1 MSCMTRIVLMIN
13 SMYDKQVQVVT
24 QSSDPPSIPF
34 RLTLRSI
41 DLVLVRETRSLIQP
55 PTMADTAS
63 TSSSSAAYLSG
74 PFPSA
79 RALTENDVTPSVPP
93 TRSEENSA
101 PTHLYTDLPPHLM
114 QADNTPDY
122 LRLIL
127 NADVY
132 DLVKQTPL
140 QAGVNLSS
148 KLGCQVLLK
157 REDLQPVF
165 SFKLRGAFNMMQQ
178 LDSEQ
183 KWKGVIAC
191 SAGNHAQGVAMAGAH
206 LKIPCT
212 IVMPKGT
219 PEIKTANVKRLGAKV
234 VLFGQDFDEAKAECT
249 RLSKA
254 YGLTIIPPFD
264 HPRVIAGQGTI
275 AVEICRQTD
284 MSQVDAIFCCVGG
297 GGLLAG
303 VAAYIKRIAPP
314 HVKVIGVETFDADA
328 LAQSLEAGHRVLL
341 NEVGLFADGTAVRIV
356 GEECFRICRDTVDGV
371 VRVTNDEICAAIKD
385 TFEDTRSIPEPSGAL
400 AVAGMKR
407 YIAAHN
413 LQGSGKKFVALV
425 SGANMNFG
433 RLRFVAERAELGENK
448 EALLS
453 VEIAEEPGAFLKL
466 HNHINPR
473 MVTEFSYRYGDSSK
487 AQILLSFMLN
497 GTNARAASASSESQ
511 SHASGAV
518 PVPEVVTNT
527 ASTGDASISSSSASI
542 DTDVNQLA
550 QSVAPS
556 TLSTSSELASIL
568 AALTADGMTPIDLSG
583 DEVSKS
589 HLRYLVGGKTS
600 VANERIFRFEFP
612 ERPGALRKFL
622 VGMQSGW
629 NISLF
634 HYRNHGADMGKI
646 LLGIQAP
653 KQDEIKFETFLKE
666 LGYQYHE
673 ETNNPVL
680 RRYLAQ

>member
-1 MSCMTRIVLMIN
+1 
-13 SMYDKQVQVVT
+13 
-24 QSSDPPSIPF
+24 
-34 RLTLRSI
+34 
-41 DLVLVRETRSLIQP
+41 
-55 PTMADTAS
+55 MAATA
-63 TSSSSAAYLSG
+63 SSSSTSTAAYLAG
-74 PFPSA
+74 PFPSG
-79 RALTENDVTPSVPP
+79 RALTENDVAPTVPP
-93 TRSEENSA
+93 TPSEENSP
-101 PTHLYTDLPPHLM
+101 PTHLYTDLPAHLM

-140 QAGVNLSS
+140 QPGVNLSA
-148 KLGCQVLLK
+148 KTGCQVLLK

-165 SFKLRGAFNMMQQ
+165 SFKLRGAFNMMRQ

-206 LKIPCT
+206 LSIPCT

-219 PEIKTANVKRLGAKV
+219 PEIKTANVKRMGAKV

-275 AVEICRQTD
+275 GVEICRQTD
-284 MSQVDAIFCCVGG
+284 MSNVDAIFCCVGG

-356 GEECFRICRDTVDGV
+356 GEECFRICRQTVDGV
-371 VRVTNDEICAAIKD
+371 VRVSNDEICAAIKD

-400 AVAGMKR
+400 AIAGMKR
-407 YIAAHN
+407 YIATHG

-453 VEIAEEPGAFLKL
+453 VEIPEQPGAFLKL

-473 MVTEFSYRYGDSSK
+473 MVTEFSYRYGDSKK

-497 GTNARAASASSESQ
+497 GSKAPPAAATPATAETQ
-511 SHASGAV
+511 APGAV
-518 PVPEVVTNT
+518 PVPE
-527 ASTGDASISSSSASI
+527 
-542 DTDVNQLA
+542 
-550 QSVAPS
+550 
-556 TLSTSSELASIL
+556 TLSTSNSSELASSTASIADTTAQLAASTLGSSSELESIL

-600 VANERIFRFEFP
+600 VPNERIFRFEFP

-629 NISLF
+629 NVSLF

-653 KQDEIKFETFLKE
+653 KEDNEKLETFLKE

-680 RRYLAQ
+680 RRYLGPPAAAAAAV

>member
-1 MSCMTRIVLMIN
+1 
-13 SMYDKQVQVVT
+13 
-24 QSSDPPSIPF
+24 
-34 RLTLRSI
+34 
-41 DLVLVRETRSLIQP
+41 
-55 PTMADTAS
+55 MAATTAS
-63 TSSSSAAYLSG
+63 SAAAYLSG
-74 PFPSA
+74 PFPSG
-79 RALTENDVTPSVPP
+79 RALTENDVSPTVPP
-93 TRSEENSA
+93 T
-101 PTHLYTDLPPHLM
+101 PTSDSSPPSHLYTDLPPHLM
-114 QADNTPDY
+114 QPDNTPDY

-127 NADVY
+127 SADIY
-132 DLVKQTPL
+132 SLVHQTPL
-140 QAGVNLSS
+140 QPATNLSS
-148 KLGCQVLLK
+148 KLGCSVLLK

-178 LDSEQ
+178 LDDEQ

-219 PEIKTANVKRLGAKV
+219 PEIKTKNVKRMGAKV

-275 AVEICRQTD
+275 GVEICRQTD
-284 MSQVDAIFCCVGG
+284 MSQVDAVFCCVGG

-303 VAAYIKRIAPP
+303 VAAYVKRIAPP

-371 VRVTNDEICAAIKD
+371 VRVTNDELCAAIKD

-407 YIAAHN
+407 YIAQHN
-413 LQGSGKKFVALV
+413 LQGSAKKFVALV

-433 RLRFVAERAELGENK
+433 RLRFVAERAELGENR

-453 VEIAEEPGAFLKL
+453 VEIPEEPGAFLKL

-473 MVTEFSYRYGDSSK
+473 MVTEFSYRYGDRER
-487 AQILLSFMLN
+487 AQILLSFMLD
-497 GTNARAASASSESQ
+497 GAKASPGGEGQ
-511 SHASGAV
+511 STGAV
-518 PVPEVVTNT
+518 PVPENVTPNT
-527 ASTGDASISSSSASI
+527 AGAAEPPLSSSTASLSSASTPHSSSSE
-542 DTDVNQLA
+542 
-550 QSVAPS
+550 
-556 TLSTSSELASIL
+556 LSSIL
-568 AALTADGMTPIDLSG
+568 SALTADGMTPIDLSG

-589 HLRYLVGGKTS
+589 HLRYLVGGKTR
-600 VANERIFRFEFP
+600 VPNERIFRFEFP

-629 NISLF
+629 NVSLF

-653 KQDEIKFETFLKE
+653 KEDAQELERFLHD

-680 RRYLAQ
+680 RRYLGSD

>member
-1 MSCMTRIVLMIN
+1 
-13 SMYDKQVQVVT
+13 
-24 QSSDPPSIPF
+24 
-34 RLTLRSI
+34 
-41 DLVLVRETRSLIQP
+41 
-55 PTMADTAS
+55 MAATAS
-63 TSSSSAAYLSG
+63 SSTASAAYLAG
-74 PFPSA
+74 PFPSG
-79 RALTENDVTPSVPP
+79 RALTENDVTPTVPP
-93 TRSEENSA
+93 TPSEETSP
-101 PTHLYTDLPPHLM
+101 PTHLYADLPAHLM

-140 QAGVNLSS
+140 QPGVNLSA
-148 KLGCQVLLK
+148 KTGCQVLLK

-165 SFKLRGAFNMMQQ
+165 SFKLRGAFNMMRQ

-183 KWKGVIAC
+183 KWKGVVAC

-206 LKIPCT
+206 LGIPCT

-219 PEIKTANVKRLGAKV
+219 PEIKTANVKRMGAKV

-249 RLSKA
+249 RLSKT

-275 AVEICRQTD
+275 GVEICRQTD
-284 MSQVDAIFCCVGG
+284 MSNVDAIFCCVGG

-328 LAQSLEAGHRVLL
+328 LAQSLEANRRVLL

-356 GEECFRICRDTVDGV
+356 GEECFRICRETVDGV

-407 YIAAHN
+407 YIATHG

-453 VEIAEEPGAFLKL
+453 VEIPEEP
-466 HNHINPR
+466 
-473 MVTEFSYRYGDSSK
+473 V
-487 AQILLSFMLN
+487 QLS
-497 GTNARAASASSESQ
+497 
-511 SHASGAV
+511 
-518 PVPEVVTNT
+518 
-527 ASTGDASISSSSASI
+527 I
-542 DTDVNQLA
+542 
-550 QSVAPS
+550 
-556 TLSTSSELASIL
+556 
-568 AALTADGMTPIDLSG
+568 
-583 DEVSKS
+583 
-589 HLRYLVGGKTS
+589 
-600 VANERIFRFEFP
+600 
-612 ERPGALRKFL
+612 
-622 VGMQSGW
+622 W
-629 NISLF
+629 
-634 HYRNHGADMGKI
+634 
-646 LLGIQAP
+646 
-653 KQDEIKFETFLKE
+653 
-666 LGYQYHE
+666 
-673 ETNNPVL
+673 
-680 RRYLAQ
+680 

>member
-1 MSCMTRIVLMIN
+1 
-13 SMYDKQVQVVT
+13 
-24 QSSDPPSIPF
+24 
-34 RLTLRSI
+34 
-41 DLVLVRETRSLIQP
+41 
-55 PTMADTAS
+55 MAA
-63 TSSSSAAYLSG
+63 SSSAAYLAG
-74 PFPSA
+74 PFPSG
-79 RALTENDVTPSVPP
+79 RALTEHDVTPTVPP
-93 TRSEENSA
+93 TPSEEHA
-101 PTHLYTDLPPHLM
+101 PPTHLYADLPPHLM
-114 QADNTPDY
+114 QPDNTPDY

-127 NADVY
+127 NADIY

-140 QAGVNLSS
+140 QPGVNLSS
-148 KLGCQVLLK
+148 KTGCNVLLK

-178 LDSEQ
+178 LDPDQ

-206 LKIPCT
+206 LSIPCT

-249 RLSKA
+249 RLSQA
-254 YGLTIIPPFD
+254 HGLTIIPPFD

-275 AVEICRQTD
+275 GVEICRQTD
-284 MSQVDAIFCCVGG
+284 MSNLDAIFCCVGG

-314 HVKVIGVETFDADA
+314 HVKVIGVETYDADA
-328 LAQSLEAGHRVLL
+328 LAQSLEKGQRVLL

-356 GEECFRICRDTVDGV
+356 GEECFRVCRDTVDGV

-385 TFEDTRSIPEPSGAL
+385 VFEDTRSIPEPSGAL

-407 YIAAHN
+407 YIATHGLA
-413 LQGSGKKFVALV
+413 GSGKKFVALV

-448 EALLS
+448 EALLT
-453 VEIAEEPGAFLKL
+453 VEIPEEPGAFLKL
-466 HNHINPR
+466 HNHIHPR
-473 MVTEFSYRYGDSSK
+473 AVTEFSYRYADSQR

-497 GTNARAASASSESQ
+497 GTKAPLPEPPAA
-511 SHASGAV
+511 GAL
-518 PVPEVVTNT
+518 PVPHL
-527 ASTGDASISSSSASI
+527 GDASSASMASSTASL
-542 DTDVNQLA
+542 DPSRLA
-550 QSVAPS
+550 DSLAAS
-556 TLSTSSELASIL
+556 TLSGGSELDSIL
-568 AALTADGMTPIDLSG
+568 AALTADGMTPLDVSG
-583 DEVSKS
+583 DEVAKS
-589 HLRYLVGGKTS
+589 HLRYLVGGRTA
-600 VANERIFRFEFP
+600 VPNERIFRFEFP

-629 NISLF
+629 NVSLF
-634 HYRNHGADMGKI
+634 HYRNHGADVGKI

-653 KQDEIKFETFLKE
+653 HADHASLDAFLNG
-666 LGYQYHE
+666 LGYLYHE

-680 RRYLAQ
+680 QRYLGTH

>member
-1 MSCMTRIVLMIN
+1 
-13 SMYDKQVQVVT
+13 
-24 QSSDPPSIPF
+24 
-34 RLTLRSI
+34 
-41 DLVLVRETRSLIQP
+41 
-55 PTMADTAS
+55 MAA
-63 TSSSSAAYLSG
+63 SSSTSAAYLAG
-74 PFPSA
+74 PFPSG
-79 RALTENDVTPSVPP
+79 RALTENDVAPSVPP
-93 TRSEENSA
+93 TPSEQNSP
-101 PTHLYTDLPPHLM
+101 PTHLYTDLPAHLM

-140 QAGVNLSS
+140 QPGVNLSA
-148 KLGCQVLLK
+148 KTGCQVLLK

-165 SFKLRGAFNMMQQ
+165 SFKLRGAFNMMRQ

-206 LKIPCT
+206 LSIPCT

-219 PEIKTANVKRLGAKV
+219 PEIKTANVKRMGAKV

-275 AVEICRQTD
+275 GVEICRQTD
-284 MSQVDAIFCCVGG
+284 MSNVDAIFCCVGG

-356 GEECFRICRDTVDGV
+356 GEECFRICRETVDGV
-371 VRVTNDEICAAIKD
+371 VRVSNDEICAAIKD

-407 YIAAHN
+407 YIATHG

-453 VEIAEEPGAFLKL
+453 VEIPEQPGAFLKL

-473 MVTEFSYRYGDSSK
+473 MVTEFSYRYGDSTK

-497 GTNARAASASSESQ
+497 GSKAPAVASAETQ
-511 SHASGAV
+511 APEAV
-518 PVPEVVTNT
+518 PVPDIPT
-527 ASTGDASISSSSASI
+527 
-542 DTDVNQLA
+542 
-550 QSVAPS
+550 
-556 TLSTSSELASIL
+556 STSSEPATLASSTASLADTTAQLSASLAASTLSSSSELDSIL

-589 HLRYLVGGKTS
+589 HLRYLVGGKTN
-600 VANERIFRFEFP
+600 VPNERIFRFEFP

-629 NISLF
+629 NVSLF

-653 KQDEIKFETFLKE
+653 QEDDKQFETFLQE

-680 RRYLAQ
+680 RRYLGSPGV

>member
-1 MSCMTRIVLMIN
+1 
-13 SMYDKQVQVVT
+13 
-24 QSSDPPSIPF
+24 
-34 RLTLRSI
+34 
-41 DLVLVRETRSLIQP
+41 
-55 PTMADTAS
+55 MAA
-63 TSSSSAAYLSG
+63 SSSTSAAYLAG
-74 PFPSA
+74 PFPSG
-79 RALTENDVTPSVPP
+79 RALTENDVAPSVPP
-93 TRSEENSA
+93 TPSEQNSP
-101 PTHLYTDLPPHLM
+101 PTHLYTDLPAHLM
-114 QADNTPDY
+114 QADSTPDY

-140 QAGVNLSS
+140 QPGVNLSA
-148 KLGCQVLLK
+148 KTGCQVLLK

-165 SFKLRGAFNMMQQ
+165 SFKLRGAFNMMRQ

-206 LKIPCT
+206 LSIPCT

-219 PEIKTANVKRLGAKV
+219 PEIKTANVKRMGAKV

-275 AVEICRQTD
+275 GVEICRQTD
-284 MSQVDAIFCCVGG
+284 MSNVDAIFCCVGG

-356 GEECFRICRDTVDGV
+356 GEECFRICRETVDGV
-371 VRVTNDEICAAIKD
+371 VRVSNDEICAAIKD

-407 YIAAHN
+407 YIATHG

-453 VEIAEEPGAFLKL
+453 VEIPEQPGAFLKL

-473 MVTEFSYRYGDSSK
+473 MVTEFSYRYGDSTK

-497 GTNARAASASSESQ
+497 GSKAPAVASAETQ
-511 SHASGAV
+511 APGAV
-518 PVPEVVTNT
+518 PVPDIPT
-527 ASTGDASISSSSASI
+527 
-542 DTDVNQLA
+542 
-550 QSVAPS
+550 
-556 TLSTSSELASIL
+556 STSSEPATLASSTASLADTTAQLSASLAASTLSSSSELDSIL

-589 HLRYLVGGKTS
+589 HLRYLVGGKTH
-600 VANERIFRFEFP
+600 VPNERIFRFEFP

-629 NISLF
+629 NVSLF

-653 KQDEIKFETFLKE
+653 QEDDKQFETFLQE

-680 RRYLAQ
+680 RRYLGSPGV

>member
-1 MSCMTRIVLMIN
+1 
-13 SMYDKQVQVVT
+13 
-24 QSSDPPSIPF
+24 
-34 RLTLRSI
+34 
-41 DLVLVRETRSLIQP
+41 
-55 PTMADTAS
+55 MAAS
-63 TSSSSAAYLSG
+63 TSQAAAYLAG
-74 PFPSA
+74 PFPSG
-79 RALTENDVTPSVPP
+79 RALTEHSVTPSAPP
-93 TRSEENSA
+93 TPSESSSP
-101 PTHLYTDLPPHLM
+101 PTHLYTDLPSHLM

-140 QAGVNLSS
+140 QPGVNLCS
-148 KLGCQVLLK
+148 KTGCQVLLK

-165 SFKLRGAFNMMQQ
+165 SFKLRGAFNMMRQ
-178 LDSEQ
+178 LDEEQ

-206 LKIPCT
+206 LSIPCT

-219 PEIKTANVKRLGAKV
+219 PEIKTANVKRMGAKV

-254 YGLTIIPPFD
+254 HGLTIIPPFD

-275 AVEICRQTD
+275 GVEICRQTD
-284 MSQVDAIFCCVGG
+284 MSNLDAIFCCVGG

-328 LAQSLEAGHRVLL
+328 LAQSLECGQRVLL

-356 GEECFRICRDTVDGV
+356 GEECFRLCRDNVDGV
-371 VRVTNDEICAAIKD
+371 VRVSNDEICAAIKD
-385 TFEDTRSIPEPSGAL
+385 VFEDTRSIPEPSGAL

-407 YIAAHN
+407 YIATHGLA
-413 LQGSGKKFVALV
+413 GSGKKFVALV

-453 VEIAEEPGAFLKL
+453 VEIPEEPGAFLKL
-466 HNHINPR
+466 HNHIHPR
-473 MVTEFSYRYGDSSK
+473 SVTEFSYRYGDKQK

-497 GTNARAASASSESQ
+497 GTKTPQTNSAEIRAP
-511 SHASGAV
+511 GAV
-518 PVPEVVTNT
+518 PIADGITKSVSAEI
-527 ASTGDASISSSSASI
+527 DASIASLSSSVASLEKNNNI
-542 DTDVNQLA
+542 NNTNKDEIWRLTD
-550 QSVAPS
+550 SVATS
-556 TLSTSSELASIL
+556 TLSGSGSELDSIL
-568 AALTADGMTPIDLSG
+568 SSLSADGMTAIDISG
-583 DEVSKS
+583 DEVCKS
-589 HLRYLVGGKTS
+589 HLRYLVGGKKS
-600 VANERIFRFEFP
+600 VDNERIFRFEFP

-629 NISLF
+629 NVSLF
-634 HYRNHGADMGKI
+634 HYRNHGADVGKI

-653 KQDEIKFETFLKE
+653 KQDNDEFDKFLHD

-673 ETNNPVL
+673 ETQNPVI
-680 RRYLAQ
+680 RRYLGSNA

>member
-1 MSCMTRIVLMIN
+1 
-13 SMYDKQVQVVT
+13 
-24 QSSDPPSIPF
+24 
-34 RLTLRSI
+34 
-41 DLVLVRETRSLIQP
+41 
-55 PTMADTAS
+55 MAATA
-63 TSSSSAAYLSG
+63 SSSAAAYLAG
-74 PFPSA
+74 PFPTG
-79 RALTENDVTPSVPP
+79 RALTEHDVTPSVSP
-93 TRSEENSA
+93 TPSEENA
-101 PTHLYTDLPPHLM
+101 PPTHLYTDLPPHLM

-140 QAGVNLSS
+140 QPGVNLST

-206 LKIPCT
+206 LSIPCT

-219 PEIKTANVKRLGAKV
+219 PEIKTANVKRMGAKV

-249 RLSKA
+249 RLSQA

-275 AVEICRQTD
+275 GVEICRQTD
-284 MSQVDAIFCCVGG
+284 MSTVDAIFCCVGG

-356 GEECFRICRDTVDGV
+356 GEECFRICRQTVDGV
-371 VRVTNDEICAAIKD
+371 VRVSNDEICAAIKD

-407 YIAAHN
+407 YIATHN

-453 VEIAEEPGAFLKL
+453 VEIPEEPGAFLKL

-473 MVTEFSYRYGDSSK
+473 AVTEFSYRYGDSRK

-497 GTNARAASASSESQ
+497 GTKAPTAAAAST
-511 SHASGAV
+511 GAM
-518 PVPEVVTNT
+518 PVPEGIAEGANSLSSST
-527 ASTGDASISSSSASI
+527 ASINDPVALSNSLAASSLG
-542 DTDVNQLA
+542 NG
-550 QSVAPS
+550 
-556 TLSTSSELASIL
+556 SELDSIL

-589 HLRYLVGGKTS
+589 HLRYLVGGKTA
-600 VANERIFRFEFP
+600 VPNERIFRFEFP

-629 NISLF
+629 NVSLF
-634 HYRNHGADMGKI
+634 HYRNHGADVGKI

-653 KQDEIKFETFLKE
+653 EADGQEFDKFLKE

-673 ETNNPVL
+673 ETDNPVL
-680 RRYLAQ
+680 RRYLGPTSA

>member
-1 MSCMTRIVLMIN
+1 
-13 SMYDKQVQVVT
+13 
-24 QSSDPPSIPF
+24 
-34 RLTLRSI
+34 
-41 DLVLVRETRSLIQP
+41 
-55 PTMADTAS
+55 MAAFAS
-63 TSSSSAAYLSG
+63 TSSSSSGTGTPSAYLSG
-74 PFPSA
+74 PFPSG
-79 RALTENDVTPSVPP
+79 RALTEHFITPSVPP
-93 TRSEENSA
+93 TPSSESA
-101 PTHLYTDLPPHLM
+101 PPTHLYTDLPPHLM
-114 QADNTPDY
+114 QPDNTPDY

-140 QAGVNLSS
+140 QPGINLSS
-148 KLGCQVLLK
+148 KTGCQVLLK

-206 LKIPCT
+206 LSIPCT

-219 PEIKTANVKRLGAKV
+219 PEIKTANVKRMGAKV

-275 AVEICRQTD
+275 GVEICRQTD
-284 MSQVDAIFCCVGG
+284 MSNVDAIFCCVGG

-328 LAQSLEAGHRVLL
+328 LAQSLEAGRRVLL

-371 VRVTNDEICAAIKD
+371 VRVNNDEICAAIKD
-385 TFEDTRSIPEPSGAL
+385 VFEDTRSIPEPSGAL

-407 YIAAHN
+407 YIATHGLA
-413 LQGSGKKFVALV
+413 GSGKKFVALV

-453 VEIAEEPGAFLKL
+453 VEIPEEPGAFLRL
-466 HNHINPR
+466 HNHIHPR
-473 MVTEFSYRYGDSSK
+473 AVTEFSYRYGDK
-487 AQILLSFMLN
+487 KNAQILLSFMLN
-497 GTNARAASASSESQ
+497 GTKTPAPPAAAAAGE
-511 SHASGAV
+511 APTTGAM
-518 PVPEVVTNT
+518 PVPEGVTNSTSAELAPSRSLASST
-527 ASTGDASISSSSASI
+527 ASLSDPTR
-542 DTDVNQLA
+542 LA
-550 QSVAPS
+550 DSLAAS
-556 TLSTSSELASIL
+556 TLSGGSELESIL
-568 AALTADGMTPIDLSG
+568 AGLAADGMTAIDISG

-589 HLRYLVGGKTS
+589 HLRYLVGGKIS
-600 VANERIFRFEFP
+600 VENERIFRFEFP

-629 NISLF
+629 NVSLF
-634 HYRNHGADMGKI
+634 HYRNHGADVGKI

-653 KQDEIKFETFLKE
+653 KGDNEQFEKFLKD
-666 LGYQYHE
+666 LGYMYHE
-673 ETNNPVL
+673 ETDNPVI
-680 RRYLAQ
+680 RRYLGANA

>member
-1 MSCMTRIVLMIN
+1 MAAAA
-13 SMYDKQVQVVT
+13 
-24 QSSDPPSIPF
+24 SSS
-34 RLTLRSI
+34 S
-41 DLVLVRETRSLIQP
+41 
-55 PTMADTAS
+55 
-63 TSSSSAAYLSG
+63 SSSSAAYLAG
-74 PFPSA
+74 PFPSG
-79 RALTENDVTPSVPP
+79 RALTGYDVTPTVPP
-93 TRSEENSA
+93 TPSEQSSP
-101 PTHLYTDLPPHLM
+101 PTHLYADLPPHLM
-114 QADNTPDY
+114 QADHTPDY

-140 QAGVNLSS
+140 QPGVNLSA
-148 KLGCQVLLK
+148 KTGCQVLLK

-206 LKIPCT
+206 LSIPCT

-275 AVEICRQTD
+275 AVEVCRQTD
-284 MSQVDAIFCCVGG
+284 MSKVDAIFCCVGG

-341 NEVGLFADGTAVRIV
+341 DEVGLFADGTAVRIV
-356 GEECFRICRDTVDGV
+356 GEECFRVCRENVDGV

-385 TFEDTRSIPEPSGAL
+385 VFEDTRSIPEPSGAL

-407 YIAAHN
+407 YIATHRLAA
-413 LQGSGKKFVALV
+413 SGNKFVAVV

-453 VEIAEEPGAFLKL
+453 VEIPEEPGSFLKL
-466 HNHINPR
+466 HNHIHPR
-473 MVTEFSYRYGDSSK
+473 SVTEFSYRYADKSK

-497 GTNARAASASSESQ
+497 GTTAPPVPASAEAPST
-511 SHASGAV
+511 GAV
-518 PVPEVVTNT
+518 PVPETIVNSTSTTN
-527 ASTGDASISSSSASI
+527 AAELANHSLSSSVSSLP
-542 DTDVNQLA
+542 DTRLA
-550 QSVAPS
+550 AS
-556 TLSTSSELASIL
+556 TLSSNSELDSIL
-568 AALTADGMTPIDLSG
+568 AALSADGMTALDISG

-600 VANERIFRFEFP
+600 VDNERIFRFEFP

-629 NISLF
+629 NVSLF
-634 HYRNHGADMGKI
+634 HYRNHGADVAKI

-653 KQDEIKFETFLKE
+653 KQDNALLELFLKD

-673 ETNNPVL
+673 ETNNPVI
-680 RRYLAQ
+680 RRYLGSTT

>member
-1 MSCMTRIVLMIN
+1 
-13 SMYDKQVQVVT
+13 
-24 QSSDPPSIPF
+24 
-34 RLTLRSI
+34 
-41 DLVLVRETRSLIQP
+41 
-55 PTMADTAS
+55 MAATA
-63 TSSSSAAYLSG
+63 SSSSSTAAYLAG
-74 PFPSA
+74 PFPSG
-79 RALTENDVTPSVPP
+79 RALTENDVAPTVPP
-93 TRSEENSA
+93 TPSEESSP

-140 QAGVNLSS
+140 QPGVNLSA
-148 KLGCQVLLK
+148 KTGCQVLLK

-206 LKIPCT
+206 LSIPCT

-219 PEIKTANVKRLGAKV
+219 PEIKTANVKRMGAKV

-275 AVEICRQTD
+275 GVEICRQTD
-284 MSQVDAIFCCVGG
+284 MSTVDAIFCCVGG

-328 LAQSLEAGHRVLL
+328 LAQSLEAGRRVLL

-356 GEECFRICRDTVDGV
+356 GEECFRVCRDTVDGV

-385 TFEDTRSIPEPSGAL
+385 VFEDTRSIPEPSGAL

-407 YIAAHN
+407 YIATHGLA
-413 LQGSGKKFVALV
+413 GSGKKLVALV

-433 RLRFVAERAELGENK
+433 RLRFVAERAELGENR

-453 VEIAEEPGAFLKL
+453 VEIPEEPGAFLKL
-466 HNHINPR
+466 HNHIHPR
-473 MVTEFSYRYGDSSK
+473 SVTEFSYRYGDEK
-487 AQILLSFMLN
+487 RAQILLSFMLN
-497 GTNARAASASSESQ
+497 GSKAPSSAVAGE
-511 SHASGAV
+511 ATAPGAV
-518 PVPEVVTNT
+518 PVPEGVTPSTSGGVDAAAASLASST
-527 ASTGDASISSSSASI
+527 AS
-542 DTDVNQLA
+542 LA
-550 QSVAPS
+550 DPNRLADSLAAS
-556 TLSTSSELASIL
+556 TLSGGSELDAIL
-568 AALTADGMTPIDLSG
+568 AALAADGMTALDISG

-589 HLRYLVGGKTS
+589 HLRYLVGGKNS
-600 VANERIFRFEFP
+600 VDNERIFRFEFP

-629 NISLF
+629 NVSLF
-634 HYRNHGADMGKI
+634 HYRNHGADVGKI

-653 KQDEIKFETFLKE
+653 KHDDAQLEKFLND

-673 ETNNPVL
+673 ETNNPVI
-680 RRYLAQ
+680 RRYLGSSN

>member
-1 MSCMTRIVLMIN
+1 MMAT
-13 SMYDKQVQVVT
+13 T
-24 QSSDPPSIPF
+24 SSDTGT
-34 RLTLRSI
+34 RL
-41 DLVLVRETRSLIQP
+41 
-55 PTMADTAS
+55 
-63 TSSSSAAYLSG
+63 AYLSA
-74 PFPSA
+74 PFPSS
-79 RALTENDVTPSVPP
+79 RALNDYSITPSMPP
-93 TRSEENSA
+93 TPSSDTTP

-114 QADNTPDY
+114 QPDNTPDY

-127 NADVY
+127 SADVY

-140 QAGVNLSS
+140 QPGINLSA
-148 KLGCQVLLK
+148 KTGCSVLLK

-206 LKIPCT
+206 LSIPCT

-219 PEIKTANVKRLGAKV
+219 PEIKTANVKRMGANV

-284 MSQVDAIFCCVGG
+284 MSMVDAIFCCVGG

-303 VAAYIKRIAPP
+303 VGAYIKRIAPP

-341 NEVGLFADGTAVRIV
+341 NEVGLFADGTAVRVV
-356 GEECFRICRDTVDGV
+356 GEECFRICRETVDGM
-371 VRVTNDEICAAIKD
+371 VRVNNDEICAAIKD
-385 TFEDTRSIPEPSGAL
+385 VFEDTRSIPEPSGAL

-407 YIAAHN
+407 YIATHGLA
-413 LQGSGKKFVALV
+413 GSGKKFVALV

-453 VEIAEEPGAFLKL
+453 VEIAEEPGAFLRL
-466 HNHINPR
+466 HNHIHPR
-473 MVTEFSYRYGDSSK
+473 AVTEFSYRYSDRRK

-497 GTNARAASASSESQ
+497 GTKTPLPPPTTSGEAPGTGAMPVAENISPTTAASGSLSSS
-511 SHASGAV
+511 
-518 PVPEVVTNT
+518 T
-527 ASTGDASISSSSASI
+527 ASLNTEPARIADS
-542 DTDVNQLA
+542 LA
-550 QSVAPS
+550 TS
-556 TLSTSSELASIL
+556 TLSGGSELESIL
-568 AALTADGMTPIDLSG
+568 AGLAADGMTAIDVSG

-600 VANERIFRFEFP
+600 VDNERVFRFEFP

-629 NISLF
+629 NVSLF
-634 HYRNHGADMGKI
+634 HYRNHGADVGKI

-653 KQDEIKFETFLKE
+653 KEDDEQLEQFLKD
-666 LGYQYHE
+666 LGYMYHE
-673 ETNNPVL
+673 ETHNPVL
-680 RRYLAQ
+680 RRYLGADV

>member
-1 MSCMTRIVLMIN
+1 
-13 SMYDKQVQVVT
+13 
-24 QSSDPPSIPF
+24 
-34 RLTLRSI
+34 
-41 DLVLVRETRSLIQP
+41 
-55 PTMADTAS
+55 MAATTA
-63 TSSSSAAYLSG
+63 SSSA
-74 PFPSA
+74 SA
-79 RALTENDVTPSVPP
+79 PP
-93 TRSEENSA
+93 TLPKRLVLLHTYT
-101 PTHLYTDLPPHLM
+101 PTSPASHASRQHS
-114 QADNTPDY
+114 DY

-140 QAGVNLSS
+140 QPGVNLSA
-148 KLGCQVLLK
+148 KTGCQVLLK

-206 LKIPCT
+206 LSIPCT

-219 PEIKTANVKRLGAKV
+219 PEIKTANVKRMGAKV

-275 AVEICRQTD
+275 GVEICRQTD
-284 MSQVDAIFCCVGG
+284 MSNVDAIFCCVGG

-328 LAQSLEAGHRVLL
+328 LAQSLEAGRRVLL
-341 NEVGLFADGTAVRIV
+341 KEVGLFADGTAVRIV
-356 GEECFRICRDTVDGV
+356 GEECFRVCRDTVDGV
-371 VRVTNDEICAAIKD
+371 VRVNNDEICAAIKD
-385 TFEDTRSIPEPSGAL
+385 VFEDTRSIPEPSGAL

-407 YIAAHN
+407 YIATHGLA
-413 LQGSGKKFVALV
+413 GSGKKFVALV

-453 VEIAEEPGAFLKL
+453 VEIPEEPGAFLKL
-466 HNHINPR
+466 HNHIHPR
-473 MVTEFSYRYGDSSK
+473 SVTEFSYRYGDKNK

-497 GTNARAASASSESQ
+497 GSKTPLPASAGETQ
-511 SHASGAV
+511 APGAV
-518 PVPEVVTNT
+518 PIPEGVTK
-527 ASTGDASISSSSASI
+527 SASG
-542 DTDVNQLA
+542 DVATGASLA
-550 QSVAPS
+550 SSVASLTNPSDPNRLSDSLAAS
-556 TLSTSSELASIL
+556 TLSGGSELESIL
-568 AALTADGMTPIDLSG
+568 SALSADGMTAIDISG

-589 HLRYLVGGKTS
+589 HLRYLVGGKTN
-600 VANERIFRFEFP
+600 VENERIFRFEFP

-629 NISLF
+629 NVSLF
-634 HYRNHGADMGKI
+634 HYRNHGADVGKI

-653 KQDEIKFETFLKE
+653 KEDNAQLDKFLND

-673 ETNNPVL
+673 ETQNPVI
-680 RRYLAQ
+680 RRYLGATA

>member
-1 MSCMTRIVLMIN
+1 M
-13 SMYDKQVQVVT
+13 
-24 QSSDPPSIPF
+24 
-34 RLTLRSI
+34 
-41 DLVLVRETRSLIQP
+41 
-55 PTMADTAS
+55 AS
-63 TSSSSAAYLSG
+63 TSAAAYLAG
-74 PFPSA
+74 PFPSG
-79 RALTENDVTPSVPP
+79 RALTENDVTPSIPP
-93 TRSEENSA
+93 TPSSETSP
-101 PTHLYTDLPPHLM
+101 PTHLYADLPPHLM

-140 QAGVNLSS
+140 QPGINLSS

-165 SFKLRGAFNMMQQ
+165 SFKLRGAFNMMRQ
-178 LDSEQ
+178 LDDEQ

-206 LKIPCT
+206 LSIPCT

-275 AVEICRQTD
+275 GVEICRQTD
-284 MSQVDAIFCCVGG
+284 MFTVDAIFCCVGG

-328 LAQSLEAGHRVLL
+328 LAQSLEAGKRVLL

-371 VRVTNDEICAAIKD
+371 VRVSNDEICAAIKD
-385 TFEDTRSIPEPSGAL
+385 VFEDTRSIPEPSGAL

-407 YIAAHN
+407 YIATHGLA
-413 LQGSGKKFVALV
+413 GSGKKFVATV

-453 VEIAEEPGAFLKL
+453 VEIPEEPGAFLKL
-466 HNHINPR
+466 HNHIHPR
-473 MVTEFSYRYGDSSK
+473 SVTEFSYRYGDKSK

-497 GTNARAASASSESQ
+497 GTKAPPSAASGESQ
-511 SHASGAV
+511 APGAV
-518 PVPEVVTNT
+518 PVPEGVVKS
-527 ASTGDASISSSSASI
+527 ASQNGSLSSSIASLP
-542 DTDVNQLA
+542 DQARALSESLA
-550 QSVAPS
+550 ASH
-556 TLSTSSELASIL
+556 LSGGHSELDSIL
-568 AALTADGMTPIDLSG
+568 SALAADGMTAIDISG

-600 VANERIFRFEFP
+600 VDNERIFRFEFP

-629 NISLF
+629 NVSLF
-634 HYRNHGADMGKI
+634 HYRNHGADLGKI

-653 KQDEIKFETFLKE
+653 KEDNEQFEKFLKD

-673 ETNNPVL
+673 ETNNPVI
-680 RRYLAQ
+680 RRYLGSNAWQSCTRT

>member
-1 MSCMTRIVLMIN
+1 
-13 SMYDKQVQVVT
+13 
-24 QSSDPPSIPF
+24 
-34 RLTLRSI
+34 
-41 DLVLVRETRSLIQP
+41 
-55 PTMADTAS
+55 MATTCS
-63 TSSSSAAYLSG
+63 TAAYLAG
-74 PFPSA
+74 PFPSG
-79 RALTENDVTPSVPP
+79 RALTENDVAPTVPP
-93 TRSEENSA
+93 TPSEENSP
-101 PTHLYTDLPPHLM
+101 PTHLYADLPPHLM

-140 QAGVNLSS
+140 QPGVNLSA
-148 KLGCQVLLK
+148 KTGCQVLLK

-165 SFKLRGAFNMMQQ
+165 SFKLRGAFNMMRQ
-178 LDSEQ
+178 LDPDQ

-206 LKIPCT
+206 LSIPCT
-212 IVMPKGT
+212 IVMPRGT
-219 PEIKTANVKRLGAKV
+219 PEIKTANVKRMGAKV

-275 AVEICRQTD
+275 GVEICRQTD
-284 MSQVDAIFCCVGG
+284 MSSVDAIFCCVGG

-356 GEECFRICRDTVDGV
+356 GEECFRICRQTVDGV

-407 YIAAHN
+407 YIATHG

-453 VEIAEEPGAFLKL
+453 VEIPEEPGAFLKL

-473 MVTEFSYRYGDSSK
+473 MVTEFSYRYGDSRR

-497 GTNARAASASSESQ
+497 GSKAPASKGGETQAPGAMPVAETSLDSS
-511 SHASGAV
+511 
-518 PVPEVVTNT
+518 T
-527 ASTGDASISSSSASI
+527 ASINSTTASISG
-542 DTDVNQLA
+542 T
-550 QSVAPS
+550 
-556 TLSTSSELASIL
+556 TELDSIL
-568 AALTADGMTPIDLSG
+568 SALSADGMIPIDLSR

-589 HLRYLVGGKTS
+589 HLRYLVGGKTR
-600 VANERIFRFEFP
+600 VPNERIFRFEFP

-622 VGMQSGW
+622 VGMQTGW
-629 NISLF
+629 NVSLF

-653 KQDEIKFETFLKE
+653 PHDSCKLDSFLTE
-666 LGYQYHE
+666 LGYAYHE
-673 ETNNPVL
+673 ETHNPVL
-680 RRYLAQ
+680 MRYLGQPGN

>member
-1 MSCMTRIVLMIN
+1 M
-13 SMYDKQVQVVT
+13 
-24 QSSDPPSIPF
+24 
-34 RLTLRSI
+34 
-41 DLVLVRETRSLIQP
+41 QP
-55 PTMADTAS
+55 
-63 TSSSSAAYLSG
+63 
-74 PFPSA
+74 
-79 RALTENDVTPSVPP
+79 
-93 TRSEENSA
+93 
-101 PTHLYTDLPPHLM
+101 
-114 QADNTPDY
+114 DNTPDY

-140 QAGVNLSS
+140 QPGVNLSS

-206 LKIPCT
+206 LSIPCT

-219 PEIKTANVKRLGAKV
+219 PEIKTANVKRMGAKV
-234 VLFGQDFDEAKAECT
+234 VLFGQDFDQAKAECT

-275 AVEICRQTD
+275 GVEICRQTD
-284 MSQVDAIFCCVGG
+284 MSNVDAIFCCVGG

-328 LAQSLEAGHRVLL
+328 LAQSLESGHRVLL
-341 NEVGLFADGTAVRIV
+341 DEVGLFADGTAVRIV
-356 GEECFRICRDTVDGV
+356 GEECFRICRETVDGV
-371 VRVTNDEICAAIKD
+371 VRVNNDEICAAIKD
-385 TFEDTRSIPEPSGAL
+385 VFEDTRSIPEPSGAL

-407 YIAAHN
+407 YIATHGLA
-413 LQGSGKKFVALV
+413 GSGKKFVALV

-433 RLRFVAERAELGENK
+433 RLRFVAERAELGENR

-453 VEIAEEPGAFLKL
+453 VEIPERPGAFLKL
-466 HNHINPR
+466 HNVIHPR
-473 MVTEFSYRYGDSSK
+473 AVTEFSYRYGDK
-487 AQILLSFMLN
+487 ERAQILLSFMLN
-497 GTNARAASASSESQ
+497 GTKTPSPATTGEAPATGALPIPELPPSTSTDSTTTTAPGGGASLTSS
-511 SHASGAV
+511 
-518 PVPEVVTNT
+518 T
-527 ASTGDASISSSSASI
+527 ASLDPCRLSDS
-542 DTDVNQLA
+542 LA
-550 QSVAPS
+550 AS
-556 TLSTSSELASIL
+556 TLSGLSELDSIL
-568 AALTADGMTPIDLSG
+568 SSLSADGMTAIDISG
-583 DEVSKS
+583 DEVAKS

-600 VANERIFRFEFP
+600 VDNERIFRFEFP

-629 NISLF
+629 NVSLF
-634 HYRNHGADMGKI
+634 HYRNHGADVGKI

-653 KQDEIKFETFLKE
+653 KEDNEELEKFLKS
-666 LGYQYHE
+666 LGYMYHE
-673 ETNNPVL
+673 ETDNPVI
-680 RRYLAQ
+680 RRYLGSP